1 MPVNLSIKNVPDQL
15 ADRLRQRAEAAHRS
29 MQGELMAILEA
40 ALEDRPPLHPKE
52 ILDRLTALGLR
63 TKREAATDLRRDRD
77 GR

>member
-52 ILDRLTALGLR
+52 ILDRLTALGLS
-63 TKREAATDLRRDRD
+63 TKPEAATDLRRDRD